1 MDFPNNGKGF
11 PKNGKGSFIKNR
23 GFSQK
28 WERVS
33 QKWERPFPKMSRVKK
48 RIEKNYIRYAAQ
60 TPFPKMGKE
69 RTFPKMGTCP
79 KMGKAFPRIG
89 KGKEGTWRIYM

>member
-1 MDFPNNGKGF
+1 MDFPNI
-11 PKNGKGSFIKNR
+11 GKGSYVKNR
-23 GFSQK
+23 GFSQY

-48 RIEKNYIRYAAQ
+48 RIEKNYIIYAAQ

-69 RTFPKMGTCP
+69 RTFPKMGTVIVFL
-79 KMGKAFPRIG
+79 KMGMVRRKYGEIVCSV
-89 KGKEGTWRIYM
+89 